1 MANRE
6 AKRTTASP
14 AITNLLRIF
23 TLGGISSMLLSTRS
37 PDLEKSLNVSNG
49 LYGTLVSAGT
59 IGSLIA
65 LFTMGKLVPRFGV
78 IRTLRLSSIS
88 LCGSIAIVPH
98 IHSPWIFLA
107 LAIITAGSYSAYHIA
122 MHTQAFALQEQQDE
136 LLLPRMHG
144 GWSTGVLISTCLTLL
159 IGGHSTFSWEIDTA
173 MVLVWLVMQYEIRR
187 LIPMLVTPKPT
198 AVAPEPL
205 HPRDFLKAFN
215 FQRLCVLMF
224 VFGVG
229 VEQATYDWSILLA
242 HQEYRVRASVSDLTF
257 FSSVLGIIIGRRT
270 FHHLTKIR
278 SEKYWIR
285 LGGFAGGFAFI
296 IFTQGAHLISHS
308 HRIMGFV
315 MLILGFGIAG
325 LGGSFAAPMAA
336 TIANRRSGLP
346 SSQVVAMLGIATN
359 TLMFL
364 SRNIVSW
371 VAQATSI
378 SIALW
383 IPGLFLI
390 AFGLMSALGSD

>member
-1 MANRE
+1 
-6 AKRTTASP
+6 
-14 AITNLLRIF
+14 
-23 TLGGISSMLLSTRS
+23 MLLSTRS
-37 PDLEKSLNVSNG
+37 PDLEKTLRVSNG

-65 LFTMGKLVPRFGV
+65 LFTMGKLVPKFGV
-78 IRTLRLSSIS
+78 IRTLRVSSIT
-88 LCGSIAIVPH
+88 LCGSIAFVPH
-98 IHSPWIFLA
+98 NHSPWIFLA

-122 MHTQAFALQEQQDE
+122 MHTQAFALQDQQDE

-144 GWSTGVLISTCLTLL
+144 GWSTGVLVSTCLTLL
-159 IGGHSTFSWEIDTA
+159 IGGHTSFAWEIDSA
-173 MVLVWLVMQYEIRR
+173 MVVVWFVMQYEIHK
-187 LIPMLVTPKPT
+187 LT
-198 AVAPEPL
+198 ALLVAPKATTVAVEPL
-205 HPRDFLKAFN
+205 HPRDLLKVFS

-242 HQEYRVRASVSDLTF
+242 HQEYRVRASVSVLTF
-257 FSSVLGIIIGRRT
+257 FASVLGIIIGRRT
-270 FHHLTKIR
+270 FHRLTKIR

-285 LGGFAGGFAFI
+285 LGGFAGGAAFL
-296 IFTQGAHLISHS
+296 IFTQSAHLISHS
-308 HRIMGFV
+308 HRIIGFAL
-315 MLILGFGIAG
+315 LIAGFGIAG

-346 SSQVVAMLGIATN
+346 SSQVVAMLGLATN
-359 TLMFL
+359 TLMLL

-378 SIALW
+378 SVALW

-390 AFGLMSALGSD
+390 AFGLMSALGSDQLSS